1 MGLNIEPCEDEEYEQ
16 VLKDALA
23 DKSKQDGVSGL
34 ITSIGSGKVK
44 KEWIPVENHYTTQ
57 VLYRLGIN
65 WPMISREYI
74 YNFVKY
80 LDDMNFF
87 LGE

>member
-1 MGLNIEPCEDEEYEQ
+1 MNIEPCEDEEYEQ

-23 DKSKQDGVSGL
+23 DNSKQDGVSGL

-65 WPMISREYI
+65 RPLISREYI
-74 YNFVKY
+74 YNIVIYLNDVK
-80 LDDMNFF
+80 FF
-87 LGE
+87 